1 MNRRQQNQIT
11 EIKKSIDDLT
21 NNYPDIQVF
30 TDIIK
35 KQFELEYI
43 TINKPEIKNNVI
55 DEFIEAYKGKVNDL
69 YGLVK

>member
-1 MNRRQQNQIT
+1 MNQRQQNQIT

-21 NNYPDIQVF
+21 NNYPNIQVF

-43 TINKPEIKNNVI
+43 AIAKPLIQSDVI
-55 DEFIEAYKGKVNDL
+55 DEFIEAYKEKVNDL